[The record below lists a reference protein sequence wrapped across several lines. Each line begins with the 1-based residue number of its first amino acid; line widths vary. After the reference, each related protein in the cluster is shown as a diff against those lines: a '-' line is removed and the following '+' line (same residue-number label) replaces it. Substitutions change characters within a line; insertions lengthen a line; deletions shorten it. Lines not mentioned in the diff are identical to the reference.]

1 MSILILKL
9 FLLLFL
15 FCCCFC
21 KYFHSNSRL
30 IYSISVYILKAS
42 KKFILCL
49 KIRAKLMLKSRECYI
64 DLSYL
69 LSWFSMLIFRYL
81 SFSYS
86 IISSAFRKNVRLR
99 VPEMNYVGYSNFLF
113 HFDITVIGLSL
124 ESSEFAISTLFIPA
138 NRHATEGL
146 ESN

>member
-1 MSILILKL
+1 
-9 FLLLFL
+9 
-15 FCCCFC
+15 
-21 KYFHSNSRL
+21 
-30 IYSISVYILKAS
+30 
-42 KKFILCL
+42 
-49 KIRAKLMLKSRECYI
+49 MLKSRECYI

-86 IISSAFRKNVRLR
+86 IISSAFRINVRLR
-99 VPEMNYVGYSNFLF
+99 VPEINYVGYSNFPF

-124 ESSEFAISTLFIPA
+124 ESSEFATSTLFIAA
-138 NRHATEGL
+138 NRHATGGL